1 MGLVTGAGGANAVVQ
16 IQPGMQVEAVILVD
30 QWGCPVSFTPPGG
43 NTLCDESGASMW
55 DEQPGDNLRDE
66 TA

>member
-16 IQPGMQVEAVILVD
+16 VQPGMQVEAVILVD
-30 QWGCPVSFTPPGG
+30 QYGCLVSFTPPGG
-43 NTLCDESGASMW
+43 DVLSDEACKSMW
-55 DEQPGDNLRDE
+55 DEAQANIRDE